1 MAEDDS
7 NLNQI
12 PGCRKDEHTDIF
24 CTSSAAGQILNV
36 KNTISIIESKT
47 FVDIEL
53 KLKKKHQ
60 LNHHYLNITIQCTT
74 CCLGLPKRR
83 AAALLLVKAGVF
95 SGFRQLKEVS
105 FCHKLAFSNPYIFAT
120 L

>member
-83 AAALLLVKAGVF
+83 AAASSESWSFQSLQA
-95 SGFRQLKEVS
+95 KEVS